1 MGMQRL
7 MSLLGS
13 IVAAGTL
20 IAAEQPNVVW
30 ILADD
35 LGYGDPGCYGGTI
48 PTPAIDRLATEG
60 VRATAAYAAPVCTP
74 TRASMLTGRYA
85 HRFGIGSALMGHN
98 APGFAG
104 AVTAAAVLGRAG
116 YATALVGK
124 WHLGYDPPC
133 RPTDM
138 GFATFFGHL
147 GGKIDY
153 FSYVD
158 SAQGGRRDLWNGTEA
173 DTTTT
178 GYCTDIFTERAERF
192 ITANAKRSF
201 FLLLAYNA
209 PHYGSGTTA
218 QARPEDEQRFAQL
231 KKRAP
236 YAGAVARMDEGIGR
250 VLAALDASGAAKRT
264 LVVFASDNGPGGEGR
279 TPFAGRKAGAGE
291 GGVRVPLV
299 ARWPGRIPAGT
310 TCDQPVHAID
320 WLPTTCAATRVPA
333 PPAQDGTDVLPALS
347 GQQQLAERTLLIV
360 PKLAVVRG
368 TWKLNEGRLYDL
380 ANDPRE
386 ERDLA
391 AAKPEMAAG
400 LNRDLLQLSEK
411 R

>member
-1 MGMQRL
+1 MRTHL
-7 MSLLGS
+7 LASLL
-13 IVAAGTL
+13 AASTL
-20 IAAEQPNVVW
+20 SAVERPNVVW

-48 PTPAIDRLATEG
+48 PTPAIDRLAAEG
-60 VRATAAYAAPVCTP
+60 VRATVAYAAPVCTT
-74 TRASMLTGRYA
+74 TRACMLTGRYA
-85 HRFGIGSALMGHN
+85 HRYGIGSALMGHN

-104 AVTAAAVLGRAG
+104 AVTAAAVLGRGG
-116 YATALVGK
+116 YSTALVGK
-124 WHLGYDPPC
+124 WHLGYEPPC

-158 SAQGGRRDLWNGTEA
+158 SAQGGKRDLWNETTA

-178 GYCTDIFTERAERF
+178 GYSTDIFTERAERF
-192 ITANAKRSF
+192 IAANAKQPF
-201 FLLLAYNA
+201 FLFLAYNA
-209 PHYGSGTTA
+209 PHYGSGTGV

-231 KKRAP
+231 KKRAA
-236 YAGAVARMDEGIGR
+236 YAAAVSRMDEGIGR
-250 VLAALDASGAAKRT
+250 VMAALTASGAAKRT
-264 LVVFASDNGPGGEGR
+264 LVVFASDNGPNGGDGA
-279 TPFAGRKAGAGE
+279 TPFSGKKAGAGE

-310 TCDQPVHAID
+310 ICDQPIHAID
-320 WLPTTCAATRVPA
+320 WLPTACAATGIPA
-333 PPAQDGTDVLPALS
+333 PPAQDGINVLPAMS
-347 GQQQLAERTLLIV
+347 GQQKLPERTLLIV
-360 PKLAVVRG
+360 PKVAVVRG

-380 ANDPRE
+380 VSDPRE
-386 ERDLA
+386 ERDQA
-391 AAKPEMAAG
+391 AAKPEVAAS
-400 LNRDLLQLSEK
+400 LKRDLLQLSEK